1 MLMEGFPLLGKEPI
15 GGKNVLIIRHLLSFQ
30 LKDESENNGFGSM
43 LPISCLNL
51 QCRNL
56 AWLENTGCV
65 WEEKVWGAGVGGSFT
80 SWMSPS
86 VFIEDPRYWD
96 KIAIPLVLERGGLS
110 WVEWDRWKRPG
121 GGKAPLRLLLLGPLE
136 QFTAGQWNLHHREGR
151 VLGCSYL
158 SATSSFSPPFFP
170 ILPAWQSHTE
180 PSRCYSPTF
189 GFPAPHSF
197 DTIGQGLILIHGNM
211 K

>member
-1 MLMEGFPLLGKEPI
+1 MWKLSLTGKYWVFLGGEGVRSRSGRVLYFLNESICFHWRPQVLGQDNHPT
-15 GGKNVLIIRHLLSFQ
+15 
-30 LKDESENNGFGSM
+30 GS
-43 LPISCLNL
+43 
-51 QCRNL
+51 REG
-56 AWLENTGCV
+56 W
-65 WEEKVWGAGVGGSFT
+65 
-80 SWMSPS
+80 
-86 VFIEDPRYWD
+86 FI
-96 KIAIPLVLERGGLS
+96 LS
-110 WVEWDRWKRPG
+110 WVGQGWRRPG